1 MEELVNKLVELQ
13 AELKEREYQA
23 DEASLLI
30 DERIAD
36 AKKRIHI
43 LEQERDVNRQ
53 PYTTKVEEIKI
64 AITGL
69 HTTIIDEWTGEK
81 KTLAFDAGTL
91 KFRTTKS
98 LDIHKPGTLLNHIM
112 SSGLPVSTVAEE
124 YIKGFNLTTVRK
136 YLEVLPVTTDV
147 AELIEKTTVKLEQK
161 SG

>member
-1 MEELVNKLVELQ
+1 MEDLVEQLAELQ
-13 AELKEREYQA
+13 AEMNNELIKADFSSAKIDYHIDEAIKGLDVLRKER
-23 DEASLLI
+23 DI
-30 DERIAD
+30 
-36 AKKRIHI
+36 
-43 LEQERDVNRQ
+43 NRQ
-53 PYTTKVEEIKI
+53 PCTTKVEEIKI

-147 AELIEKTTVKLEQK
+147 AELIEKTTVKLEVV
-161 SG
+161 